1 MLSIIALVQTDN
13 GRIVY
18 FRNSLSA
25 EIRIFQEIE
34 ETNEVTRN
42 KILLIWRS

>member
-1 MLSIIALVQTDN
+1 MLSTVALVQIDN

-18 FRNSLSA
+18 FRNWLSA

-34 ETNEVTRN
+34 ETNKLTQNE
-42 KILLIWRS
+42 ILLI

>member
-1 MLSIIALVQTDN
+1 MLSTVALVQTDN

-18 FRNSLSA
+18 FRNSLST

-34 ETNEVTRN
+34 ETNEVTQIE
-42 KILLIWRS
+42 ILLIWRP